1 MSIDVHSAVLE
12 VRVLSTLERD
22 VLHVEVHVPPPWRRC
37 EAKEIEHDEEEV
49 QGSSAREDAN
59 EEGERWMPV
68 MHVLMSSV
76 GVLGRVRDGGARID
90 EKEVDAVT
98 LPRW

>member
-1 MSIDVHSAVLE
+1 MDVHNAVLV
-12 VRVLSTLERD
+12 VRVWSTRVRD
-22 VLHVEVHVPPPWRRC
+22 VPQVEVHVPPPWRRC

-59 EEGERWMPV
+59 EEGERWMPM

-76 GVLGRVRDGGARID
+76 GVLGRVRDGGARM
-90 EKEVDAVT
+90 EEEEVDVVT
-98 LPRW
+98 SPRW

>member
-1 MSIDVHSAVLE
+1 MDVHSAVLV
-12 VRVLSTLERD
+12 VRVWSTRVRD
-22 VLHVEVHVPPPWRRC
+22 VPQVEVHVPPPWMRC
-37 EAKEIEHDEEEV
+37 EAKEIEPHEGEV
-49 QGSSAREDAN
+49 QGSSARKDAY

-68 MHVLMSSV
+68 MHVLMLSV

-98 LPRW
+98 SPRW